1 MLLNKNIDLKD
12 KPVIRLEKSV
22 KADGVNGIMQ
32 FGEKNDYSETI
43 ELIVNNSKTAKS
55 VSRVYANFL
64 EGNGFVNEAINDIV
78 IAKDSRQQKVTVRD
92 LLNMVC
98 KSIALHN
105 GFYFR
110 ISRNLEGKIKDVS
123 FLPFK
128 YCRFSKP
135 DDSGYSAKIGIHS
148 NWSDDYDAIERF
160 KKEKINWFN
169 VFSSDENVI
178 VEQINKAGGFEKYK
192 GQIFFRFFDNNYL
205 YPISP
210 FDQVYLDC
218 DTEYQISLYMNAQ
231 TRNGFT
237 NKIVMRVVNPR
248 SDEEASKLKNV
259 IKNLTSVDG
268 DQIVMITDD
277 IDPQTGEIQQ
287 NGAFKIEN
295 IKTNIDATLFDTW
308 HATLANNIRKVFN
321 VPAILVDYEQSK
333 LGTTSGE
340 AIIQATNFMNSITKS
355 DRYQIERT
363 FKEVFSTFDNEIL
376 ANNTDWTIK
385 ELNLYVIPAGENVDQ
400 KGVTEETQTQIKP
413 NI

>member
-128 YCRFSKP
+128 YCRFS
-135 DDSGYSAKIGIHS
+135 
-148 NWSDDYDAIERF
+148 
-160 KKEKINWFN
+160 
-169 VFSSDENVI
+169 
-178 VEQINKAGGFEKYK
+178 
-192 GQIFFRFFDNNYL
+192 
-205 YPISP
+205 
-210 FDQVYLDC
+210 
-218 DTEYQISLYMNAQ
+218 
-231 TRNGFT
+231 
-237 NKIVMRVVNPR
+237 
-248 SDEEASKLKNV
+248 
-259 IKNLTSVDG
+259 NLTRY
-268 DQIVMITDD
+268 
-277 IDPQTGEIQQ
+277 
-287 NGAFKIEN
+287 
-295 IKTNIDATLFDTW
+295 TNW
-308 HATLANNIRKVFN
+308 EK
-321 VPAILVDYEQSK
+321 
-333 LGTTSGE
+333 
-340 AIIQATNFMNSITKS
+340 
-355 DRYQIERT
+355 
-363 FKEVFSTFDNEIL
+363 
-376 ANNTDWTIK
+376 
-385 ELNLYVIPAGENVDQ
+385 
-400 KGVTEETQTQIKP
+400 KP
-413 NI
+413 KAYI